1 MLYHIARAINAPRCG
16 EEQINVA
23 AVLLFGGLAVTRFTT
38 ARRRGQG
45 EIINWLRK
53 YFIPQPTATG
63 FQAERLPTSQ
73 NGGMSKDLLAGSA
86 TGIKS
91 LAARW
96 LRVPPL
102 GQINLIPLQ
111 NKHCKIMTET
121 AVALEMKRR
130 DNKLRVPIPYMLHP
144 FQIACHRHTW
154 LILTT
159 LPLICTRACTHNSK
173 SDSRFWS
180 YTHQPLCLI
189 SLIMIAM
196 MFGVEIFI

>member
-1 MLYHIARAINAPRCG
+1 MILYHIARAINAPRCG

-111 NKHCKIMTET
+111 K
-121 AVALEMKRR
+121 AL
-130 DNKLRVPIPYMLHP
+130 
-144 FQIACHRHTW
+144 
-154 LILTT
+154 
-159 LPLICTRACTHNSK
+159 
-173 SDSRFWS
+173 
-180 YTHQPLCLI
+180 
-189 SLIMIAM
+189 
-196 MFGVEIFI
+196 